1 MPDTGHISGLFLA
14 HDQPGTGVGQNWAS
28 SWSHIGPI
36 LCQIWPSICPGLE
49 WSEIGSILGQFW
61 ADFGIHLV
69 PYLVSCY
76 GEERVLYETYLDMD
90 SWELPST
97 RGGGSSISME
107 KDPLGF
113 GMGLKGCCLYH
124 KKIPADRLRPLYSYI
139 G

>member
-1 MPDTGHISGLFLA
+1 MAQSCARYGLLSVR
-14 HDQPGTGVGQNWAS
+14 DWN
-28 SWSHIGPI
+28 
-36 LCQIWPSICPGLE
+36 GLR
-49 WSEIGSILGQFW
+49 LG
-61 ADFGIHLV
+61 HLV

>member
-1 MPDTGHISGLFLA
+1 MISSGQEWAKIGPVLGLILA
-14 HDQPGTGVGQNWAS
+14 QSCARYGLLSVRDWNGLRLGQYWDS
-28 SWSHIGPI
+28 FGPI
-36 LCQIWPSICPGLE
+36 LCQY
-49 WSEIGSILGQFW
+49 
-61 ADFGIHLV
+61 AV
-69 PYLVSCY
+69 PDLVSCY

-97 RGGGSSISME
+97 GGGGSSISME
-107 KDPLGF
+107 KDPIGF